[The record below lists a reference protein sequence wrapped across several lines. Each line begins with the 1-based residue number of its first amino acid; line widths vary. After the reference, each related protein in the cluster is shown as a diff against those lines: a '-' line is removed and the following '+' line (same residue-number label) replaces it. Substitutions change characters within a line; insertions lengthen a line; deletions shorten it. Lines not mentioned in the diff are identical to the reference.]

1 MLLQVHEV
9 SERGA
14 VLLRLSAQAGHD
26 AGEAEEDVGVFA
38 EAGWGLR
45 RSCSTEVMVQT
56 DQGSRSASSSRF
68 QPMRSR
74 WRRSSVPNVL
84 EFGEGF
90 LPRLF
95 AALEAKFD
103 RR

>member
-1 MLLQVHEV
+1 
-9 SERGA
+9 
-14 VLLRLSAQAGHD
+14 
-26 AGEAEEDVGVFA
+26 
-38 EAGWGLR
+38 
-45 RSCSTEVMVQT
+45 
-56 DQGSRSASSSRF
+56 
-68 QPMRSR
+68 MRSR